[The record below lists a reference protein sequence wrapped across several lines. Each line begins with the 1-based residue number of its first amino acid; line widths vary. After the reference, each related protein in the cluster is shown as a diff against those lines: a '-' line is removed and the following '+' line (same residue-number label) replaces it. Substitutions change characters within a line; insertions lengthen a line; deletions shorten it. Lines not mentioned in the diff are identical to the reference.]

1 MFREVIFKDTIRGT
15 VDAVNQLSAEAQ
27 FKWLLEHKEC
37 FCKKHCDIYYKD
49 YSVTMNSLHSEC
61 INPVNPTG
69 VLSTPLDSSGGM
81 RYIG

>member
-49 YSVTMNSLHSEC
+49 YLGAADYDLYFNIADKGLFIYTYPRWM
-61 INPVNPTG
+61 G
-69 VLSTPLDSSGGM
+69 
-81 RYIG
+81 YY